1 MKRIFAF
8 LVGII
13 MCISFAGCADK
24 KNDATEVKPGP
35 DFFPLTEIKEG
46 RKNIYLIVKTIEN
59 NSYWDVL
66 MNGAKD
72 CADSLDCNLY
82 VSGSYAESDWKTQ
95 ERLLGDA
102 IKANA
107 DGVVISPDD
116 SVNLAGKID
125 EVYLEGIPV
134 VLIDTTANTDNYDIC
149 YMTDNLMAGQKAA
162 DEMIKQLKN
171 NGVSDDENIQIGIQV
186 GQASSQTVIE
196 RLAGFLQFW
205 SKHAPDSWEILHDI
219 RCSNG
224 LPEKAL
230 EYAEDILKLPQ
241 VKGIFTTNSGPT
253 VGFAK
258 ALKNNK
264 RTDIVFVG
272 FDYADEMADIV
283 NDEEYHASTILQRQY
298 DMGYTGV
305 ESVIG
310 ISEGTDIKNKFVDM
324 GVVVVNKDTINQ
336 PDIQEILQHN

>member
-1 MKRIFAF
+1 MKRILAF
-8 LVGII
+8 LVGAI
-13 MCISFAGCADK
+13 MCISFVGCADK
-24 KNDATEVKPGP
+24 KNNSPEVEPGP
-35 DFFPLTEIKEG
+35 DFFPLTEIKDG
-46 RKNIYLIVKTIEN
+46 RKNIYLIVKTLAN
-59 NSYWDVL
+59 NNYWEVL
-66 MNGAKD
+66 MDGAKD
-72 CADSLDCNLY
+72 SADFLDCNVY

-102 IKANA
+102 ISANA
-107 DGVVISPDD
+107 DGVVIAPDD

-125 EVYLEGIPV
+125 EVYLAGIPV

-171 NGVSDDENIQIGIQV
+171 NGVSDSENIQIGIQV

-224 LPEKAL
+224 IPETAL
-230 EYAEDILKLPQ
+230 EYAEDILENPQ
-241 VKGIFTTNSGPT
+241 VKGVFTTNSGPT

-258 ALKNNK
+258 ALKNNN
-264 RTDIVFVG
+264 RTDVVFVG
-272 FDYADEMADIV
+272 FDYSDEMADIV
-283 NDEEYHASTILQRQY
+283 NDKDYHASTILQRQY

-305 ESVIG
+305 ESALGLSDG
-310 ISEGTDIKNKFVDM
+310 ISVDNKFIDM
-324 GVVVVNKDTINQ
+324 GVVNKDTINQ
-336 PDIQEILQHN
+336 ADIQEILQHN